1 MNTPTL
7 PWYLLQSFA
16 AMSEAGSLAAAAT
29 ASDSSQP
36 TLSRHLAQ
44 LEALLGTRL
53 FFRTAAGLTPTPE
66 GAVVQAHAEA
76 MAAAATQVS
85 FTGVQTQE
93 LSGTVRITA
102 SQIAATFLLPPILA
116 RLHAAHPAIN
126 LEVMASDL
134 TDNLLRR
141 EADLAVRMYRPTQS
155 DLIAKKVAELPIG
168 IYAARTYVERRGLPQ
183 NPENLA
189 QHTLV
194 GYDRSTLIL
203 DGMRQMGLTVD
214 RSSFAFRS
222 DDQVVCWRMVQTGFG
237 IGFGQRSIGDADPD
251 LVAIWPELDIGTIPV
266 WLTAHQE
273 LRMSP
278 RVRVCFD
285 HLAEQFAAL
294 E

>member
-1 MNTPTL
+1 MNTSTL
-7 PWYLLQSFA
+7 PWHLLQSFA
-16 AMSEAGSLAAAAT
+16 AISEAGSLAAAAKV
-29 ASDSSQP
+29 SDSSQP

-53 FFRTAAGLTPTPE
+53 FFRTAAGLTLTPE
-66 GAVVQAHAEA
+66 GAAVRAHAEA
-76 MAAAATQVS
+76 MAEAAAQVS
-85 FTGVQTQE
+85 FTGAQTQE
-93 LSGTVRITA
+93 VGGTVRITA
-102 SQIAATFLLPPILA
+102 SQIAATFLLPPMLA
-116 RLHAAHPAIN
+116 RLHMTHPALN
-126 LEVMASDL
+126 LEVVASDL
-134 TDNLLRR
+134 SDNLLRR
-141 EADLAVRMYRPTQS
+141 EADLAVRMYRPTQN

-168 IYAARTYVERRGLPQ
+168 IYAARSYVKRRGLPRT
-183 NPENLA
+183 PEDLV

-203 DGMRQMGLTVD
+203 DGMRQMGLTAD

-251 LVAIWPELDIGTIPV
+251 LVAVWPELDIGAIPV
-266 WLTAHQE
+266 WLTAHTE

-278 RVRVCFD
+278 RVRLCFD